1 MGVCY
6 EERAGK
12 KNGRSVT
19 SVLLF
24 LIPCNAYAGTEN
36 EQGQGTEAYL
46 EELYGLTDFSEADQV
61 LEGKTALSFTEIVK
75 LLLSSGSFP
84 ETGKLL
90 LEEVKM
96 QIFGGMEQKPEAVSG
111 GGDISGTL
119 LGHQELYRSLR
130 GSVCGKSVLCDGL

>member
-1 MGVCY
+1 M
-6 EERAGK
+6 
-12 KNGRSVT
+12 RSVQGKRMAGLLLLF
-19 SVLLF
+19 LLF

-75 LLLSSGSFP
+75 LLLSSEDADFWRNGT
-84 ETGKLL
+84 E
-90 LEEVKM
+90 
-96 QIFGGMEQKPEAVSG
+96 PEAVSG